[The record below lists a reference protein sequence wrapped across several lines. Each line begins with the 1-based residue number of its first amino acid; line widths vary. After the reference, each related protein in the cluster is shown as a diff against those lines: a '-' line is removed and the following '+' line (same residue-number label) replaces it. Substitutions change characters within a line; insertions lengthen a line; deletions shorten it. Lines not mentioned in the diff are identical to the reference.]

1 MGLYMENL
9 TLNEKFMKMACE
21 IASDNVINGGG
32 PFGCVIV
39 DSSNNIVSKGKNMV
53 TILNDPTAH
62 AEVVAIRN
70 ACTKVNSFNLNGCTL
85 YTSCE
90 PCPMCLS
97 AIYWSR
103 IDNIYYGNSRT
114 DAKNI
119 GFDDEFIYD
128 EFSKNIDDRKVKMKR
143 CYETYAIHS
152 FQFWSNKKD
161 KIEY

>member
-1 MGLYMENL
+1 MDNL

-70 ACTKVNSFNLNGCTL
+70 SCTKVNSFNLNGCTL

-103 IDNIYYGNSRT
+103 IDNVYYGNSRT

-152 FQFWSNKKD
+152 FQLWSNKKD